1 MQTNHE
7 GGSMRKLLG
16 VLFIVM
22 LTLQGCTRQTSDD
35 LKELGNDAKRD
46 INKAARNIDDKVQDA
61 VD

>member
-1 MQTNHE
+1 MK
-7 GGSMRKLLG
+7 KLLAIG
-16 VLFIVM
+16 VVM
-22 LTLQGCTRQTSDD
+22 MLALQGCSKQATDD

>member
-1 MQTNHE
+1 
-7 GGSMRKLLG
+7 MRKLLG

>member
-1 MQTNHE
+1 MKKIKIA
-7 GGSMRKLLG
+7 G
-16 VLFIVM
+16 M
-22 LTLQGCTRQTSDD
+22 LVVAMLAVQGCTKQTSND